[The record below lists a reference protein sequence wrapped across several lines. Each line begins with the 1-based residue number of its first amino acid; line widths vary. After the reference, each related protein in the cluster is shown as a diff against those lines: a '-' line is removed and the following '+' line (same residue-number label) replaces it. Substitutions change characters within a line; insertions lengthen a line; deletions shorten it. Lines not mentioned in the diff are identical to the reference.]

1 MAKTFKDNE
10 KRVSFLR
17 RTAKEVRTYKVRM
30 KILSTALLLLVL
42 MSGLLYG
49 VSALYKK
56 TGSFTVSI
64 DKYEMTKY
72 GLTLSESAEMT
83 HKTSHLNAAI
93 AETMTNI
100 ASEELPDNLD
110 MIDGE
115 HNGADYIAYTF
126 YVQNAGEVDIS
137 YDYQVAMSNVT
148 QGIDEAIRLRLYVDG
163 APTTYAKT
171 RSDGMGAEQGTE
183 PFYSAGIMAN
193 GRVSDFAPGE
203 ITKMTVVIWI
213 EGSDPDC
220 VDRLIGGEMR
230 ISMQMSVV
238 H

>member
-1 MAKTFKDNE
+1 MANHE
-10 KRVSFLR
+10 NRVNFLR
-17 RTAKEVRTYKVRM
+17 RTAKDVRDHRVKIR
-30 KILSTALLLLVL
+30 ILSAALGMLALLAFVL
-42 MSGLLYG
+42 YI
-49 VSALYKK
+49 VATLYKQS
-56 TGSFTVSI
+56 GSFTVSL

-72 GLTLSESAEMT
+72 GLTLSETSDMAYNS
-83 HKTSHLNAAI
+83 SHLDTGI
-93 AETMTNI
+93 TESITNI
-100 ASEELPDNLD
+100 ASQEIPENVDS
-110 MIDGE
+110 IDGA
-115 HNGADYIAYTF
+115 HSGQNYIAYTF
-126 YVQNAGEVDIS
+126 YLQNAGELP
-137 YDYQVAMSNVT
+137 VAYEYSVVMSNVT
-148 QGIDEAIRLRLYVDG
+148 NGIDEAIRLRLYVDG

-230 ISMQMSVV
+230 I
-238 H
+238 